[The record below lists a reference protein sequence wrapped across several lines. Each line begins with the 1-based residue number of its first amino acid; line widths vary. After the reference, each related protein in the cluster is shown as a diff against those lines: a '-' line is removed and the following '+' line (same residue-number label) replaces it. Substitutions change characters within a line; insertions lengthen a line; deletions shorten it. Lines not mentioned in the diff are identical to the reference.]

1 MRLFA
6 CQNCSQMLFF
16 ENQHCEHCKRKLG
29 YLPVASELTVVDPKG
44 SNWLPRVDSSSEYV
58 FCDNAR
64 YNACNWLVK
73 ADLADKVCMACRHNR
88 VVPDLS
94 VPENLDRWRKIEFA
108 KHHLFYTLIKLGLP
122 LANRVDD
129 PENGLAFDF
138 LTEMPNET
146 APVLTGHDHG
156 LITLNIAEADDGARE
171 QLRQQMGEPYRTL
184 LGHFRHEVGHYFW
197 DVLVDRGGKLEEYR
211 AVFGDE
217 RPDYGEALKKHYA
230 DGAPP
235 NWQQNF
241 VSSYAT
247 AHSWEDFAETWAHYL
262 HIVDTLEMAGS
273 FGLRVSPT
281 VETSLET
288 EADLDD
294 TITDSEDINA
304 LISAWLPVT
313 LAVNSLNRCMGQP
326 DLYPFVI
333 SETVVTKLGFIHDLV
348 RGKLKPVKQ
357 RSSQDLE
364 TVMETEASRTAGAPA

>member
-1 MRLFA
+1 MRLFV
-6 CQNCSQMLFF
+6 CQNCAQMLFF
-16 ENQHCEHCKRKLG
+16 ENELCEHCKRKLG
-29 YLPVASELTVVDPKG
+29 YLPVEADLTVVDPKG
-44 SNWLPRVDSSSEYV
+44 SNWLPRLDGSHEYR
-58 FCDNAR
+58 FCDNAQ
-64 YNACNWLVK
+64 YNACNWLVRS
-73 ADLADKVCMACRHNR
+73 DSSEITCTACRHNR

-94 VPENLDRWRKIEFA
+94 VPKNLQRWRKIEFA
-108 KHHLFYTLIKLGLP
+108 KHHLFYTLMKLGLP
-122 LANRVDD
+122 LANRVED

-138 LTEMPNET
+138 LTETPNEAT
-146 APVLTGHDHG
+146 PILTGHDHG

-197 DVLVDRGGKLEEYR
+197 DVLVDRGGKLKEYR

-230 DGAPP
+230 DGAPLD
-235 NWQQNF
+235 WQQNF

-281 VETSLET
+281 VETSLEA

-294 TITDSEDINA
+294 TISDAENIDA
-304 LISAWLPVT
+304 LIAAWLPVT

-333 SETVVTKLGFIHDLV
+333 SGTVITKLGFIHDLI
-348 RGKLKPVKQ
+348 RGKLKPLKK
-357 RSSQDLE
+357 RISKE
-364 TVMETEASRTAGAPA
+364 TETSTPTEASQTVASA